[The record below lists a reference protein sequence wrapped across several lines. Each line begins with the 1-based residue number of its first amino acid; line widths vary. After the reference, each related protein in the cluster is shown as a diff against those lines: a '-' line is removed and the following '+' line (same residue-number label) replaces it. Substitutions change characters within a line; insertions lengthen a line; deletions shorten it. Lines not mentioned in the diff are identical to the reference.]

1 MDLYYSPLACSL
13 ASRITVYEAGAQDKV
28 SLHRV
33 DTKAKTTADGAD
45 YLQINPKGLV
55 PALRTDEGDVL
66 TENAAILPFLADSF
80 PDAGLAPNGGVERYR
95 LSQWLSF
102 VGSELHKTVFTPL
115 LSQTANDGAKDFAKA
130 AAPSRLAY
138 LDSHLAGREFLLD
151 RFSVADAYLTAVLN
165 WARFIGLDLSA
176 YPAITAYIARVSA
189 RPAVAR
195 AMEEE
200 MGLFQAA

>member
-1 MDLYYSPLACSL
+1 
-13 ASRITVYEAGAQDKV
+13 
-28 SLHRV
+28 
-33 DTKAKTTADGAD
+33 
-45 YLQINPKGLV
+45 V
-55 PALRTDEGDVL
+55 PALRTADGDVL
-66 TENAAILPFLADSF
+66 TENAAILPFLADQF
-80 PDAGLAPNGGVERYR
+80 PEAGLAPQGGVERYR

-102 VGSELHKTVFTPL
+102 VGSELHKMVFTPL
-115 LSQTANDGAKDFAKA
+115 LSQTADDGAKTFAKA

-138 LDSHLAGREFLLD
+138 LDAHLSGREFLLD

-165 WARFIGLDLSA
+165 WARFIGMDLSA
-176 YPAITAYIARVSA
+176 YPAVTAYIARVSA

>member
-45 YLQINPKGLV
+45 YLKINPKGLV
-55 PALRTDEGDVL
+55 PALRTDDGDVL
-66 TENAAILPFLADSF
+66 TENAAILPFLADQF
-80 PDAGLAPNGGVERYR
+80 PEAGLAPAGGVERYR

-115 LSQTANDGAKDFAKA
+115 LSQTASEGAKDFAKA